1 MIPANGCSLDSQ
13 RENVVRTVPPQEYI
27 FNVFDVLGETYPIFL
42 WLELIYMEHTLF

>member
-1 MIPANGCSLDSQ
+1 MISENGYSLDSQ
-13 RENVVRTVPPQEYI
+13 RENVVQIVPPQEYI